1 VAFLEVEVAKWRA
14 TTQTVWRMERPK
26 VANATVTFIEVVRS
40 NCQLSSKFSDVLAKL
55 LCTKLDGGEMFGP
68 YKDLLKEKND
78 LAGKVDNTVAEKEEL
93 AKVVADLEAR
103 LKESESRLEESEL
116 RVSKERETNK
126 ELKDELLMFKKEV
139 AEQHKKGFYK
149 AVRQVGF
156 FAEDLGSF

>member
-1 VAFLEVEVAKWRA
+1 MQELAGRKKNLAGRVEDI
-14 TTQTVWRMERPK
+14 
-26 VANATVTFIEVVRS
+26 VTE
-40 NCQLSSKFSDVLAKL
+40 KDKLAK
-55 LCTKLDGGEMFGP
+55 
-68 YKDLLKEKND
+68 
-78 LAGKVDNTVAEKEEL
+78 
-93 AKVVADLEAR
+93 KVVDLEAR

>member
-1 VAFLEVEVAKWRA
+1 MFE
-14 TTQTVWRMERPK
+14 
-26 VANATVTFIEVVRS
+26 
-40 NCQLSSKFSDVLAKL
+40 
-55 LCTKLDGGEMFGP
+55 LCKGLQG
-68 YKDLLKEKND
+68 EKND
-78 LAGKVDNTVAEKEEL
+78 LAGKVESIVVEKNEL
-93 AKVVADLEAR
+93 AKVTVDLKAR

>member
-1 VAFLEVEVAKWRA
+1 
-14 TTQTVWRMERPK
+14 M
-26 VANATVTFIEVVRS
+26 
-40 NCQLSSKFSDVLAKL
+40 
-55 LCTKLDGGEMFGP
+55 
-68 YKDLLKEKND
+68 
-78 LAGKVDNTVAEKEEL
+78 AGKVDNTVAEKEEL